1 MLPLEHP
8 DRANL
13 RRLYLHDNQL
23 RVILMPQGSL
33 WSRAKPLRGRYSGS
47 HNACSGERATA
58 WFSGNR
64 WAVVFRGW

>member
-23 RVILMPQGSL
+23 RAILMPQGSL
-33 WSRAKPLRGRYSGS
+33 WSRAKPLRG
-47 HNACSGERATA
+47 
-58 WFSGNR
+58 
-64 WAVVFRGW
+64 